1 MDPASWYELGAVAA
15 CLLLVALTA
24 ATEIV
29 LAQISRQRLRELA
42 EETGR
47 ALNSVDRLLARPRD
61 YTMVI
66 ILVRTL
72 GSVAVALFL
81 SDLFQRERIP
91 GGLAVPFAVAAAAL
105 LILGY
110 TVPVAMARGTRD
122 STTANLLIFAVAVTM
137 LARPFLAIFDLLS
150 GILRWV
156 LRRPRPVVVPVAA
169 VEEDRVPAL
178 GTGLLRDA
186 AAVEGDDEHEMLEA
200 VRDLDDHTVR
210 KIMTTRL
217 DLVAVPEDAPL
228 ADAIAVVQESG
239 YSRLPVYR
247 GAVDHVV
254 GLLYAKDLLRFVTR
268 GVPAA
273 PVASLMRPLR
283 LIVPESKPID
293 ALLESM
299 RRTKQHL
306 ALVADEY
313 GGTAGIVT
321 IEDILEEIVGAIDD
335 EHDETTAPEIVALSD
350 HEFLVDA
357 RLSMDEVSDELDLH
371 WVEAAEHITLA
382 GLVQRELGHL
392 PIVGESLEYDGAQLT
407 VLEID
412 GHRLERLRIE
422 KLPGKS
428 HGIFGNG
435 NGNGGGHQTESLVRA
450 SGGSD
455 AK

>member
-29 LAQISRQRLRELA
+29 LARISRQHLRELA
-42 EETGR
+42 AETRR
-47 ALNSVDRLLARPRD
+47 ALISVDRLLARPRD

-72 GSVAVALFL
+72 GSVAVALL
-81 SDLFQRERIP
+81 LAAVFQRERVP
-91 GGLAVPFAVAAAAL
+91 GGLLAAFAVAAAL
-105 LILGY
+105 LLVLGY
-110 TVPVAMARGTRD
+110 SVPVAMTRRTHG
-122 STTANLLIFAVAVTM
+122 SIAANLLVFAVVLTT
-137 LARPFLAIFDLLS
+137 LARPFLGVYDVLT
-150 GILRWV
+150 GIVWWV
-156 LRRPRPVVVPVAA
+156 LRRPTPLTVPRAGG
-169 VEEDRVPAL
+169 EQDRVPAL
-178 GTGLLRDA
+178 GTELLRDDDA
-186 AAVEGDDEHEMLEA
+186 IRGDDEQEMIEA

-217 DLVAVPEDAPL
+217 DLVAVSEDASL
-228 ADAIAVVQESG
+228 ADVIAVVQKSG
-239 YSRLPVYR
+239 YSRLPVYQ
-247 GAVDHVV
+247 GAIDHVV

-268 GVPAA
+268 EVPAA
-273 PVASLMRPLR
+273 SVASLMRPLR

-293 ALLESM
+293 VLLENM

-357 RLSMDEVSDELDLH
+357 RLSMDEVSDELGLH
-371 WVEAAEHITLA
+371 WAEVAEHITLA

-435 NGNGGGHQTESLVRA
+435 NGNGPQAESLVRA
-450 SGGSD
+450 PGG
-455 AK
+455 AEGK